1 MISDNSKRDEVRM
14 TPMMQQYWEAK
25 QKHPGM
31 ILLFRMGDFFE
42 CFEEDAELIA
52 RVLGVQLTS
61 RDGNI
66 PMAGV
71 PAKAVDV
78 YLQKLLHAGH
88 RVAVCDQVEDASQ
101 AKGLVRREVTRIVTP
116 GTVTE
121 DELLDPVRPNLLV
134 ALVPTK
140 GLYGLAWVE
149 ATTGDLVAM
158 DVAAERV
165 GDELARLSPAELIL
179 PENQFDSLPERI
191 RASLPSSVTRRPDWT
206 FEPQSARSFLK
217 ERFGVMT
224 VTGFGFDDQQPA
236 VTAAGALLAYL
247 KETLKASLAHIRPLR
262 PYNPSKHL
270 ILDET
275 TRRSLELIRTL
286 REGER
291 QGSLLS
297 IIDRT
302 VTSMGAR
309 CLHEALLAPLG
320 EIAAIEGRLD
330 AVEEWVNDPAFRNE
344 LRELLG
350 EIFDLQRLAARA
362 STARANPRDLAAIAK
377 TLRQLPR
384 IKAKI
389 AGRKSSLIQHL
400 ERQLDLCP
408 DLRELLDRALAD
420 EPPTVVKE
428 GGVIREGYSPE
439 LDELRGLAR
448 EGNEWLARYQAQEI
462 TRTGIPNLKVG
473 YNQVHGYFIEVTN
486 SHAAK
491 VPPDYQRRQTLK
503 GAERYITTEL
513 KEYEE
518 KVLTAREK
526 ALALEASLFD
536 RLREDVAAFTDRIL
550 GTAQVLAHLDFLAGL
565 AELASQRRYVRPM
578 MSEAPV
584 LEIRDGRHPV
594 LDQTLP
600 SGTFVPNDVILSPE
614 TGRFWLITGPNM
626 AGKSVLIKQAALITL
641 LAHIGSFV
649 PARSAKIGLT
659 DRIFTRVGASDEL
672 QRGLSTFMVEMTEA
686 ANILNNATAKS
697 LVILDEIGRG
707 TSTYDGVSLAW
718 SISEYLH
725 DEIGCRAMFATHYH
739 ELAQLAESLNGLRNY
754 HVQVREL
761 DNEVIFLHK
770 LAPGSAER
778 SYGIHVARLAGIPK
792 PILERAQHIL
802 TELEARH
809 QLPHTKTGPLVLPP
823 EKSKRPK
830 KTKPED
836 SGPSLFSNPDS

>member
-1 MISDNSKRDEVRM
+1 
-14 TPMMQQYWEAK
+14 MMQQYRDAK

-31 ILLFRMGDFFE
+31 LLLFRMGDFFE
-42 CFEEDAELIA
+42 CFEEDAELIS

-61 RDGNI
+61 RDNNI

-101 AKGLVRREVTRIVTP
+101 AKGLVKREVTRIITP

-134 ALVPTK
+134 ALLPTK
-140 GLYGLAWVE
+140 GLFGLAWVE

-158 DVAAERV
+158 DVAPERV
-165 GDELARLSPAELIL
+165 PDELSRLSAAELIL
-179 PENQFDSLPERI
+179 PDSKWDVLSERI
-191 RASLPSSVTRRPDWT
+191 KASLPSTVTRRPDWT
-206 FEPQSARSFLK
+206 FEQQSASTFIK
-217 ERFGVMT
+217 ERFGVIT
-224 VTGFGFDDQQPA
+224 ATGFGFEDHQPA

-262 PYNPSKHL
+262 PYNPAKHL
-270 ILDET
+270 VLDET
-275 TRRSLELIRTL
+275 TRRSLELTRTL
-286 REGER
+286 RDGER
-291 QGSLLS
+291 QGSLLN

-320 EIAAIEGRLD
+320 EMAAIQGRLD
-330 AVEEWVNDPAFRNE
+330 AVEEFLLDNSFRGE

-350 EIFDLQRLAARA
+350 EISDIQRLATRA
-362 STARANPRDLAAIAK
+362 STGRANPRDLAAIAR

-384 IKAKI
+384 IKAKV
-389 AGRKSSLIQHL
+389 AGRKSGLIQYL
-400 ERQLDLCP
+400 EGQLELCP

-420 EPPTVVKE
+420 TPPTTLKD
-428 GGVIREGYSPE
+428 GGVIREAYSTD
-439 LDELRGLAR
+439 LDELRALTR

-486 SHAAK
+486 SHSAK
-491 VPPDYQRRQTLK
+491 VPTEYQRRQTLK

-518 KVLTAREK
+518 RVLTAREK
-526 ALALEASLFD
+526 SLALEADLFN
-536 RLREDVAAFTDRIL
+536 RLRDDVGTYTDRIL
-550 GTAQVLAHLDFLAGL
+550 ATAQVLAHLDFISAL
-565 AELASQRRYVRPM
+565 AELASQRRYVRPL

-584 LEIRDGRHPV
+584 LEIRDGRHPI

-600 SGTFVPNDVILSPE
+600 SGTFVPNDILLSPE

-641 LAHIGSFV
+641 LAHVGSFV
-649 PARSAKIGLT
+649 PARTAKVGMT

-686 ANILNNATAKS
+686 ANILNNATTKS

-718 SISEYLH
+718 SITEHLH
-725 DEIGCRAMFATHYH
+725 DEVACRAMFATHYH

-761 DNEVIFLHK
+761 DNDVIFLHK
-770 LAPGSAER
+770 LTPGSAER

-792 PILERAQHIL
+792 PIIERASSIMA
-802 TELEARH
+802 ELEARH
-809 QLPHTKTGPLVLPP
+809 QLPNAKTGPIISPP
-823 EKSKRPK
+823 EKGRKPK
-830 KTKPED
+830 KPKPED
-836 SGPSLFSNPDS
+836 NGPTLFGNGNGEGT

>member
-1 MISDNSKRDEVRM
+1 
-14 TPMMQQYWEAK
+14 
-25 QKHPGM
+25 
-31 ILLFRMGDFFE
+31 
-42 CFEEDAELIA
+42 
-52 RVLGVQLTS
+52 
-61 RDGNI
+61 
-66 PMAGV
+66 
-71 PAKAVDV
+71 
-78 YLQKLLHAGH
+78 
-88 RVAVCDQVEDASQ
+88 
-101 AKGLVRREVTRIVTP
+101 
-116 GTVTE
+116 
-121 DELLDPVRPNLLV
+121 
-134 ALVPTK
+134 
-140 GLYGLAWVE
+140 
-149 ATTGDLVAM
+149 
-158 DVAAERV
+158 
-165 GDELARLSPAELIL
+165 
-179 PENQFDSLPERI
+179 
-191 RASLPSSVTRRPDWT
+191 
-206 FEPQSARSFLK
+206 
-217 ERFGVMT
+217 
-224 VTGFGFDDQQPA
+224 
-236 VTAAGALLAYL
+236 
-247 KETLKASLAHIRPLR
+247 
-262 PYNPSKHL
+262 
-270 ILDET
+270 
-275 TRRSLELIRTL
+275 
-286 REGER
+286 
-291 QGSLLS
+291 
-297 IIDRT
+297 
-302 VTSMGAR
+302 
-309 CLHEALLAPLG
+309 
-320 EIAAIEGRLD
+320 
-330 AVEEWVNDPAFRNE
+330 
-344 LRELLG
+344 
-350 EIFDLQRLAARA
+350 
-362 STARANPRDLAAIAK
+362 
-377 TLRQLPR
+377 
-384 IKAKI
+384 
-389 AGRKSSLIQHL
+389 
-400 ERQLDLCP
+400 LCP